1 MHWLNLF
8 FTQVIR
14 HKIYALIIFG
24 AAMTI
29 FLNALTIPLSEPLHT
44 EQARSAKAFIDSIG
58 VAVHL
63 SYKNTAYGKYN
74 EIIKP
79 RLKELGIRHIR
90 DGFKLEDLETRQK
103 FNELAE
109 LGIKSTLVMDIRGK
123 NFPLRAVSVAKSIP
137 NSIEAVEGPNEW
149 DIHPEIK
156 YKGQNFPRGL
166 QQFQAELYDAIK
178 QDPATKYLP
187 VLSPSMAHPKN
198 AAKLGPVACDV
209 GNMHSYAAG
218 QKPSQKLDQKWI
230 PNTRI
235 LCGDKPIIASECG
248 YHNNFYLTGGHPGV
262 PQEIAAKYLLR
273 LYFEYFNRGIERT
286 FTYELIDY
294 KYNPKK
300 QNFGLGFGLLNYDG
314 SPKPDFLAL
323 KNLISIL
330 QEPEIDFSPS
340 FSSNSLDFNLSGDTA
355 KMHHTLLQKYNK
367 NYYLV
372 LWQEV
377 TSFDQ
382 KTKKKK
388 IIPEKQLTLTLNTPI
403 SKANI
408 YQPVT
413 SNVALQ
419 QYVNPRNLQLKVPDH
434 PLVIELIPV

>member
-1 MHWLNLF
+1 MHMLNLF
-8 FTQVIR
+8 SLQVIR
-14 HKIYALIIFG
+14 PKIFALIIFG

-29 FLNALTIPLSEPLHT
+29 FLNSLTGPLSEPLRT
-44 EQARSAKAFIDSIG
+44 EQARSAQDFIDSIG

-63 SYKNTAYGKYN
+63 SYKDTAYGKYH

-103 FNELAE
+103 FDELAE
-109 LGIKSTLVMDIRGK
+109 LGIKSTLVMDVRDK
-123 NFPLRAVSVAKSIP
+123 NLPLRAVSFAKSIP

-149 DIHPEIK
+149 DIHPNIE

-166 QQFQAELYDAIK
+166 SQFQAELYEAIK
-178 QDPATKYLP
+178 QDPATSHLP
-187 VLSPSMAHPKN
+187 VLGPSLAHPKN
-198 AAKLGPVACDV
+198 ATKLGPIACDF
-209 GNMHSYAAG
+209 GNMHSYAG
-218 QKPSQKLDQKWI
+218 GNKPSQDLDRKWI
-230 PNTRI
+230 PNTKL
-235 LCGDKPIIASECG
+235 LCGDKPIIASESG
-248 YHNNFYLTGGHPGV
+248 YHNKFKLTGGHPGV

-273 LYFEYFNRGIERT
+273 LYFEYFNRGIERA

-294 KYNPKK
+294 KYDPQK

-330 QEPEIDFSPS
+330 QESEPGFSPD
-340 FSSNSLDFNLSGDTA
+340 FAANSLDFNLSGDTA
-355 KMHHTLLQKYNK
+355 NIHHTLLQKYNK

-377 TSFDQ
+377 PSFDQ
-382 KTKKKK
+382 KAKKKK
-388 IIPEKQLTLTLNTPI
+388 IIPEKPLTLTLNTPI
-403 SKANI
+403 SQANI

-413 SNVALQ
+413 SDVALQ
-419 QYVNPRNLQLKVPDH
+419 QSLNPINLKLKIPDH
-434 PLVIELIPV
+434 PLIIELIPA